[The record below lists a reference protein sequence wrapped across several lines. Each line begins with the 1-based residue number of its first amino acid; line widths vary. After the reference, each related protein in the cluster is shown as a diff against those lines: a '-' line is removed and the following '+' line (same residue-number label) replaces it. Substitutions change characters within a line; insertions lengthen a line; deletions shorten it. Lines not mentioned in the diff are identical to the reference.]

1 MTKTALVGISAIV
14 LVTASAAIARAK
26 DISAKKVSIKGA
38 TDPAKRQIQVQS
50 VDTGVLL
57 SEADDP
63 GTNGASV
70 HFYSATDDF
79 CAILAPGPDWKSTS
93 KAWKYA
99 NKATKTSAS
108 ISDGDRKSVV

>member
-1 MTKTALVGISAIV
+1 MMHPEIPDGHVEARPVRVEAIGTSSRRRPAMTKTALVGISAIV

-63 GTNGASV
+63 GANGASIHV
-70 HFYSATDDF
+70 YSATDDF
-79 CAILAPGPDWKSTS
+79 CATLPP
-93 KAWKYA
+93 
-99 NKATKTSAS
+99 
-108 ISDGDRKSVV
+108 